1 MRKPLVVFI
10 GAAILFMVS
19 APLWGQ
25 TGCDDSP
32 EDPTVMLAL
41 VGGAGA
47 LVSMAWTRAK
57 ARRKS

>member
-1 MRKPLVVFI
+1 MKKPVVVFI
-10 GAAILFMVS
+10 ATAILFMVS

-41 VGGAGA
+41 VGGTGA
-47 LVSMAWTRAK
+47 LVSVALARMK
-57 ARRKS
+57 ARRKM